1 MYEKI
6 KDVILRLILFLED
19 WVKGIQKLLA
29 PAIAV
34 GTVFTVV
41 HSVLGI
47 IFLFQRKLPASF
59 IQGIR
64 GIPYYE
70 EIATTVVVISMAT
83 LVLSGGIIEV
93 FRLFGFAV
101 EFSMPPRNEDYGY
114 WDDHFLIADIL
125 ELILVLLPFVIA
137 AIIVACVPTAFIIVH
152 NIRKRYDQ

>member
-6 KDVILRLILFLED
+6 MDVILRLILFLEK
-19 WVKGIQKLLA
+19 WVKRVQKLLA

-34 GTVFTVV
+34 GTVISVV
-41 HSVLGI
+41 HSVMGI
-47 IFLFQRKLPASF
+47 IFLFQRKLPASL

-70 EIATTVVVISMAT
+70 EIAITVVVVSMTT

-93 FRLFGFAV
+93 FKLFGFAA
-101 EFSMPPRNEDYGY
+101 EFSMPPLHEDYCY
-114 WDDHFLIADIL
+114 WDERSFIMDIL
-125 ELILVLLPFVIA
+125 EMILILLPFVVA
-137 AIIVACVPTAFIIVH
+137 VLIVACVPTVFIIVH